1 MTADR
6 ARDDDIVKGLKA
18 GSLEVYLA
26 RDAADVDAAQALR
39 YRVFYEEM
47 AAEPDAEMSARRRDF
62 DDFDGVCDHLLVVD
76 HERGA
81 GGDAVV
87 GTYRLLRRSVAEP
100 FGRFYTADEYDIAK
114 LAAVPGEILE
124 LGRSCVDADYRNR
137 ATIQLLLRGI
147 AAYVQRHHVN
157 LMFGCASLPGVDPQ
171 ELALPLAYLHH
182 YHLAA
187 ADLRPRAQPA
197 RYLDMNLMAAEAI
210 DKRAALAALP
220 PLVKGYLRAGCSI
233 GDGAV
238 IDYQFHTIDVC
249 VMLLTDRVNERYRHR
264 YEGGTGDVSAR

>member
-1 MTADR
+1 
-6 ARDDDIVKGLKA
+6 
-18 GSLEVYLA
+18 
-26 RDAADVDAAQALR
+26 
-39 YRVFYEEM
+39 M

-76 HERGA
+76 NERGA

-124 LGRSCVDADYRNR
+124 LGRSCVDADYRTR

-147 AAYVQRHHVN
+147 AAYVQRYHIN

-182 YHLAA
+182 YHLAV

-197 RYLDMNLMAAEAI
+197 CYLDMDLMAAEAI

-220 PLVKGYLRAGCSI
+220 PLVRGYLRAGCSI

-264 YEGGTGDVSAR
+264 YEGGTGDLSAR